1 LSAEGTCHFIF
12 PSDFSKLQRLFEFFL
27 LAGGK
32 IEVTERRGVVLLFM
46 RNYSIYNS
54 HIKALIINLPSSITL
69 FNKIACYRKNLF
81 VPIKT
86 YLFVTSRTGNINSQT
101 LFLEG
106 KSPIPSL
113 TESCDKEDGKAADD
127 FEARVISCLT
137 TPTRKLSGVF
147 RLPQQVY
154 SVAFVVFI

>member
-1 LSAEGTCHFIF
+1 L
-12 PSDFSKLQRLFEFFL
+12 LQKE
-27 LAGGK
+27 
-32 IEVTERRGVVLLFM
+32 
-46 RNYSIYNS
+46 SIRA
-54 HIKALIINLPSSITL
+54 HK
-69 FNKIACYRKNLF
+69 KH
-81 VPIKT
+81 

-113 TESCDKEDGKAADD
+113 TERYDKKDGKAADD

-147 RLPQQVY
+147 RLCRGERY
-154 SVAFVVFI
+154 NFRSYLIFVVYIVFHLKL

>member
-54 HIKALIINLPSSITL
+54 HIKALIINLPSPYLIRSLVTGTEGIGL
-69 FNKIACYRKNLF
+69 AVGGACLLLLLLGSSPHVHACHPAVSYMF
-81 VPIKT
+81 
-86 YLFVTSRTGNINSQT
+86 TGFAGCSV
-101 LFLEG
+101 G
-106 KSPIPSL
+106 R
-113 TESCDKEDGKAADD
+113 G
-127 FEARVISCLT
+127 ISCGARKLAR
-137 TPTRKLSGVF
+137 TPT
-147 RLPQQVY
+147 
-154 SVAFVVFI
+154 